1 MQDSPGP
8 GFAASRAAPVPF
20 REAPKVPSFKLVLW
34 VAAISAVTT
43 LGIQHYQ
50 KMKGA

>member
-1 MQDSPGP
+1 MQAPGR
-8 GFAASRAAPVPF
+8 GFPVSRADPGKWGGP
-20 REAPKVPSFKLVLW
+20 EVPSFKLVLW